1 MTIRLTDAQ
10 MTVLRALDK
19 LPEGE
24 WITAKEG
31 GFSGYAAGWLACMVG
46 ERGEHPVDAGFGRKE
61 RGMYRLTKA
70 GRALIANLK
79 WEGKW

>member
-19 LPEGE
+19 LPEGK

-31 GFSGYAAGWLACMVG
+31 GFSGYAAPWLAYPNPHKGMKKALV
-46 ERGEHPVDAGFGRKE
+46 ERKGIST
-61 RGMYRLTKA
+61 YRLRQA
-70 GRALIANLK
+70 GRDLIATLK
-79 WEGKW
+79 AEGRW